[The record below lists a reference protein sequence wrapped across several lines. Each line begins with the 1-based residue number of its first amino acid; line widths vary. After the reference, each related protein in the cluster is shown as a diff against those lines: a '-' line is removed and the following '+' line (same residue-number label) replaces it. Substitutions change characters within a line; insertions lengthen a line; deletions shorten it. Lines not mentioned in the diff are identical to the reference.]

1 MLKSKI
7 AWSIVVTEKL
17 PNIPCPCLV
26 ELECHAVSALFFLYS
41 HKTSAG
47 NRLIHCSAQSMT
59 HNECAGYAQLS
70 IKQKTT
76 SNGLQAE
83 QT

>member
-26 ELECHAVSALFFLYS
+26 ELECHAVSALFFF
-41 HKTSAG
+41 
-47 NRLIHCSAQSMT
+47 IQPQD
-59 HNECAGYAQLS
+59 ECRQ
-70 IKQKTT
+70 
-76 SNGLQAE
+76 
-83 QT
+83 